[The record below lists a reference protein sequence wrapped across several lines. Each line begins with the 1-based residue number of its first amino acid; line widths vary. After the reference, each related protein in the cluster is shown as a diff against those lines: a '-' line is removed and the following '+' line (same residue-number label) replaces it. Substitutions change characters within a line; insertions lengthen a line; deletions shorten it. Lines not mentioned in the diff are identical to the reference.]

1 MSSLDLTTQ
10 VASLSSL
17 LLNHTTEVVSQVIVM
32 QDKVIKWSSFHH
44 LMSSIIYPHI
54 NQFGPQLFNIVIS
67 QIIQSLT
74 SGTTDWALPRQ
85 LSRLTR
91 KPKLGQ
97 QQQQQHKLLRLSLT
111 LIFKFEW
118 IKYIPT
124 FCTSILC

>member
-1 MSSLDLTTQ
+1 MSSSDLTTQ

-17 LLNHTTEVVSQVIVM
+17 LINHTTEVVSQVIVM

-44 LMSSIIYPHI
+44 LMSSIIYPHM
-54 NQFGPQLFNIVIS
+54 NQFSPQLFNIVIS

-97 QQQQQHKLLRLSLT
+97 QQQHKLFRLSLT
-111 LIFKFEW
+111 LIFKLER
-118 IKYIPT
+118 IKYIPM